1 MDSPRVSDNARWSDI
16 YQKEESMEKVTAS
29 SLLEQQERLEEAK
42 RTAINDLLDERNI
55 LQESTDRR
63 LGEIAGDL
71 KALGYTYPRKK
82 KESIVPYEPGPNGE
96 IPVLPS
102 KKKKK

>member
-1 MDSPRVSDNARWSDI
+1 MDGT
-16 YQKEESMEKVTAS
+16 EKVTAS

-55 LQESTDRR
+55 LQDSTERR
-63 LGEIAGDL
+63 LGEIAADL
-71 KALGYTYPRKK
+71 KALGYTYPRKPREAK
-82 KESIVPYEPGPNGE
+82 VAGEPLPDNESNADGVTQEA
-96 IPVLPS
+96 PS

>member
-1 MDSPRVSDNARWSDI
+1 
-16 YQKEESMEKVTAS
+16 MEKVTAS

-63 LGEIAGDL
+63 LGEIAADL
-71 KALGYTYPRKK
+71 KALGYTYPRKPREAK
-82 KESIVPYEPGPNGE
+82 QEPGQSPEIAPNDTQSDAGSE
-96 IPVLPS
+96 PWSETGAGNPAAKPS